1 MAFEIFGFEI
11 GKKKQKEADSFVI
24 PESDDGSLTLE
35 GSGGSV
41 AYGLSFD
48 AQAKNEHDLI
58 HHYREMA
65 VQPEVDYAIDD
76 ILNEAIVTDE
86 HKPAVTIRLDTL
98 DTTAGI
104 KNKIRDEFD
113 TVLKLLDFQ
122 NTGYETFR
130 KWYVD
135 GRLYYHMMIDES
147 RGKNGVQ
154 ELRWIDPT
162 TIKKVKQIKKQ
173 KKKNVDMVKT
183 DEEFFIYRP
192 RMRVPGQATGKQAY
206 MPVSSTAQIK
216 VHKDAIVYVTSGV
229 LDQSRALVLSNLHK
243 AIKPL
248 NQLRMIEDAVVIYRL
263 SRAPERRVFYIDVGN
278 LPKMKAEQYLKN
290 IMTKYKNK
298 LTYNATTGEVQD
310 AKNHMSMLEDYWL
323 PRREGGRGTEITT
336 LPGGQ
341 SLGEIEDIQY
351 FRRKLYKSLN
361 VPISRLETEGNNFNL
376 GRTAEITRDELKF
389 SKFVSRLRT
398 RFSTLF
404 DEVLKTQLILKKVI
418 TVDDWDI
425 FKEDITY
432 DFLRDSH
439 FAELKNSELM
449 KDRLENLSQVDDAGE
464 FLGKYF
470 SKEWV
475 RKNVLHM
482 DEFDIKHMDK
492 QIEKEKAEAEDDM
505 EFDTEP
511 DADADN
517 DKQKSPGEPGEEEKI
532 RRIL

>member
-1 MAFEIFGFEI
+1 MAFELFGFEI
-11 GKKKQKEADSFVI
+11 GKKKKKEADSFVI
-24 PESDDGSLTLE
+24 PESEDGSITLE
-35 GSGGSV
+35 GAGGSI
-41 AYGLSFD
+41 AFGMTFD
-48 AQAKNEHDLI
+48 AEAKNEHDLI
-58 HHYREMA
+58 NHYREMA
-65 VQPEVDYAIDD
+65 SQPEVDYAIDD

-86 HKPAVTIRLDTL
+86 SKPAVTIRLDNL
-98 DTTAGI
+98 DTTVGI
-104 KNKIRDEFD
+104 KNKIRAEFEN
-113 TVLKLLDFQ
+113 VLQLLDFQ
-122 NTGYETFR
+122 NSGYEIFR

-135 GRLYYHMMIDES
+135 GRLYYHMMVDET
-147 RGKNGVQ
+147 RGKNGIQ

-162 TIKKVKQIKKQ
+162 TIKKVKQLGKK
-173 KKKNVDMVKT
+173 KKKNIDIVKT
-183 DEEFFIYRP
+183 DDEFFIYRP
-192 RMRVPGQATGKQAY
+192 KMRMPGQVASAPY
-206 MPVSSTAQIK
+206 MPASSTTQIK
-216 VHKDAIVYVTSGV
+216 VHKDSIVYVTSGI
-229 LDQSRALVLSNLHK
+229 LNQSRSLVLSNLHK
-243 AIKPL
+243 SIKPM

-310 AKNHMSMLEDYWL
+310 SKNHMSMLEDYWL

-361 VPISRLETEGNNFNL
+361 VPISRLETDGNNFNL

-389 SKFVSRLRT
+389 SKFVARLRT

-404 DEVLKTQLILKKVI
+404 DEVLKTQLVLKKVI
-418 TVDDWDI
+418 TVDDWED
-425 FKEDITY
+425 FKEDINY

-439 FAELKNSELM
+439 FAELKDSELM
-449 KDRLENLSQVDDAGE
+449 KDRLENLQQIDDAGE
-464 FLGKYF
+464 YMGKYF

-475 RKNVLHM
+475 RKNVLRM
-482 DEFDIKHMDK
+482 DEFDIKNMDK
-492 QIEKEKAEAEDDM
+492 QIEKEKAAEDDEM
-505 EFDTEP
+505 GGEFDTDAGDEPTDQEP
-511 DADADN
+511 DA
-517 DKQKSPGEPGEEEKI
+517 EEEKI

>member
-11 GKKKQKEADSFVI
+11 GKKKEKEADSFVI

-35 GSGGSV
+35 GSGGAV

-58 HHYREMA
+58 QHYREMA

-86 HKPAVTIRLDTL
+86 NKPAVTIRLDNL

-104 KNKIRDEFD
+104 KNKIRAEFD
-113 TVLKLLDFQ
+113 IVLKLLDFQ

-192 RMRVPGQATGKQAY
+192 RMKVPGQATGKQAY
-206 MPVSSTAQIK
+206 MPASSTAQVK

-229 LDQSRALVLSNLHK
+229 LDQSRSLVLSNLHK
-243 AIKPL
+243 AIKPM

-278 LPKMKAEQYLKN
+278 LP
-290 IMTKYKNK
+290 
-298 LTYNATTGEVQD
+298 
-310 AKNHMSMLEDYWL
+310 
-323 PRREGGRGTEITT
+323 
-336 LPGGQ
+336 
-341 SLGEIEDIQY
+341 
-351 FRRKLYKSLN
+351 
-361 VPISRLETEGNNFNL
+361 
-376 GRTAEITRDELKF
+376 
-389 SKFVSRLRT
+389 
-398 RFSTLF
+398 
-404 DEVLKTQLILKKVI
+404 
-418 TVDDWDI
+418 
-425 FKEDITY
+425 
-432 DFLRDSH
+432 
-439 FAELKNSELM
+439 
-449 KDRLENLSQVDDAGE
+449 
-464 FLGKYF
+464 
-470 SKEWV
+470 
-475 RKNVLHM
+475 
-482 DEFDIKHMDK
+482 
-492 QIEKEKAEAEDDM
+492 
-505 EFDTEP
+505 
-511 DADADN
+511 
-517 DKQKSPGEPGEEEKI
+517 
-532 RRIL
+532 